1 MFLKRLK
8 NSWATTQE
16 IVNLGVK
23 LYLCCAKTNTNISLN
38 NLLMTNGLIVKSKT
52 LLIPLHFF
60 STQEKR

>member
-1 MFLKRLK
+1 MFLKKLK

-23 LYLCCAKTNTNISLN
+23 LHLCCVKKNTIISLN

-52 LLIPLHFF
+52 PSIPLLFF
-60 STQEKR
+60 STQEKK

>member
-8 NSWATTQE
+8 KSWATTQE

-23 LYLCCAKTNTNISLN
+23 LYLCCVKTNTNISLN

-52 LLIPLHFF
+52 PSIPLYFF
-60 STQEKR
+60 LTQEKR